1 MAAEFTAH
9 KEGYHMTR
17 RFCTAFAI
25 AAAFTAG
32 AANADVTV
40 GVTLGATGP
49 GASLGIHYKNA
60 FQLMPKVLGGQ
71 PVKYIILEDGSDATN
86 AGKNARKL
94 ITEDKVDVI
103 MGSNGVPS
111 SLQIA
116 QVATETQTPFLCLT
130 PIAVK
135 PDQYKWTFS
144 VPQPTE
150 LMMGA
155 VAEHMKAKGVK
166 TVGFIG
172 FSDGWGDLM
181 YKATDSLGASYG
193 YKVVTNERYARA
205 DTSVTGQV
213 LKIIA
218 AKPDAVV
225 VGGSGTGGALPHLA
239 LVERGYKGQIYHNH
253 GTVNA
258 EFIKV
263 GGKSVENAIAP
274 TGPLIVPE
282 ELPSSNAVKATALD
296 FTKRY
301 EAAFG
306 AGSRNAFAGYSN
318 DAVMLLGAAIPAA
331 MKKAKPGTPEFRAA
345 LRDALENVKN
355 VAGTHGVYSPTAAN
369 HNGLDERARVLV
381 RVEKGTWRL
390 MK

>member
-1 MAAEFTAH
+1 MNRTLTALL
-9 KEGYHMTR
+9 
-17 RFCTAFAI
+17 
-25 AAAFTAG
+25 AAAALGATA
-32 AANADVTV
+32 AHAQVTV

-60 FQLMPKVLGGQ
+60 FQLMPNTLGGQ
-71 PVKYIILEDGSDATN
+71 PVKFIILEDGSDATN

-94 ITEDKVDVI
+94 ITEDKVDVV

-116 QVATETQTPFLCLT
+116 QVAFETKTPYLCLT
-130 PIAVK
+130 PISL
-135 PDQYKWTFS
+135 PPERYHWTFI

-155 VAEHMKAKGVK
+155 VAEHMKANGVK

-172 FSDGWGDLM
+172 FSDAWGDLM
-181 YKATDSLGASYG
+181 YKATEHWAASHG

-213 LKIIA
+213 LRILA
-218 AKPDAVV
+218 ANPDAVV
-225 VGGSGTGGALPHLA
+225 VGGSGTGGALPHVA
-239 LVERGYKGQIYHNH
+239 LVERGYKGRIYHNH
-253 GTVNA
+253 GTVNR

-263 GGKSVENAIAP
+263 GGKNVEGAIAP
-274 TGPLIVPE
+274 TGPLMVPE
-282 ELPSSNAVKATALD
+282 DLPDGHPTKAVSLD
-296 FTKRY
+296 FTRRY
-301 EAAFG
+301 EQAFG
-306 AGSRNAFAGYSN
+306 AGSRNAFGGYSH
-318 DAVMLLGAAIPAA
+318 DAVMILAAAIPEAV
-331 MKKAKPGTPEFRAA
+331 KKARPGTPEFRAA

-355 VAGTHGVYSPTAAN
+355 VVGAHGVYNMTAQN
-369 HNGLDERARVLV
+369 HNGQDERSRVLV
-381 RVEKGTWRL
+381 QVRNGEWRL

>member
-1 MAAEFTAH
+1 
-9 KEGYHMTR
+9 MTR
-17 RFCTAFAI
+17 RLCTGLAI
-25 AAAFTAG
+25 AAALAAG
-32 AANADVTV
+32 AASAEVTV

-49 GASLGIHYKNA
+49 GASLGIHYRNA
-60 FQLMPKVLGGQ
+60 FQLLPKTLGGE

-94 ITEDKVDVI
+94 ITEDKVDVV

-116 QVATETQTPFLCLT
+116 QVAFEAKTPFIVMT
-130 PIAVK
+130 PISLA
-135 PDQYKWTFS
+135 PDKLAWAFI

-155 VAEHMKAKGVK
+155 VAEHMKANRVK

-172 FSDGWGDLM
+172 FSDAWGDLM
-181 YKATDSLGASYG
+181 YKATEHHAGAFG
-193 YKVVTNERYARA
+193 YRVVTNERYARA

-213 LKIIA
+213 LKIMA
-218 AKPDAVV
+218 ANPDAVV
-225 VGGSGTGGALPHLA
+225 VGGSGTGGALPHVA
-239 LVERGYKGQIYHNH
+239 LVERGYKGRIYHNH
-253 GTVNA
+253 GTVNR

-263 GGKSVENAIAP
+263 GGKNVEGAIAP

-282 ELPSSNAVKATALD
+282 ELPANHATRAVSLD
-296 FTKRY
+296 FTQRY
-301 EAAFG
+301 EATFG
-306 AGSRNAFAGYSN
+306 AGTRNAFGGYSH
-318 DAVMLLGAAIPAA
+318 DGVMLLGAAIPAA
-331 MKKAKPGTPEFRAA
+331 LKKAKPGTPEFRAA

-355 VAGTHGVYSPTAAN
+355 VVGAHGVYTMTPAN
-369 HNGLDERARVLV
+369 HNGVDERARVLV
-381 RVEKGTWRL
+381 RVEDGVWRL

>member
-1 MAAEFTAH
+1 MKEGPMNRRLSTVLLAAGAFLAATAH
-9 KEGYHMTR
+9 AE
-17 RFCTAFAI
+17 
-25 AAAFTAG
+25 
-32 AANADVTV
+32 VTV

-49 GASLGIHYKNA
+49 GASLGVHYKNA
-60 FQLMPKVLGGQ
+60 FQLMPRTLGGQ

-94 ITEDKVDVI
+94 ITEDKVDVV

-111 SLQIA
+111 SLQIS
-116 QVATETQTPFLCLT
+116 QVATETQTPYLCLT
-130 PIAVK
+130 PISVK
-135 PDQYKWTFS
+135 PDAHKWTFS

-155 VAEHMKAKGVK
+155 VAEHIKASGIK

-181 YKATDSLGASYG
+181 YRATEFHAAAFG

-213 LKIIA
+213 LKIMSA
-218 AKPDAVV
+218 NPDAVV

-239 LVERGYKGQIYHNH
+239 LVERGYKGRIYHNH

-263 GGKSVENAIAP
+263 GGKNVEGAIAP

-282 ELPSSNAVKATALD
+282 ELPANHATKAVSLD

-306 AGSRNAFAGYSN
+306 AGSRNAFAGYTN
-318 DAVMLLGAAIPAA
+318 DAVALLGAAIPEA

-345 LRDALENVKN
+345 LRDALENVKG
-355 VAGTHGVYSPTAAN
+355 VVGTHGVYSPTPAN

-381 RVEKGTWRL
+381 SVQGGTWRL

>member
-1 MAAEFTAH
+1 
-9 KEGYHMTR
+9 MTR
-17 RFCTAFAI
+17 RFCTALAI
-25 AAAFTAG
+25 ATAFAAGG
-32 AANADVTV
+32 AHAQVTV

-60 FQLMPKVLGGQ
+60 FQLMPKTLGGQ
-71 PVKYIILEDGSDATN
+71 PVRYIILEDGSDATN

-94 ITEDKVDVI
+94 ISEDKVDVV

-116 QVATETQTPFLCLT
+116 QVAAETQTPYLCLT

-135 PDQYKWTFS
+135 PDVYKWTFS

-150 LMMGA
+150 LMMSA
-155 VAEHMKAKGVK
+155 VAEHMKANGVK

-181 YKATDSLGASYG
+181 YKATEFHAATSG

-213 LKIIA
+213 LKIMA
-218 AKPDAVV
+218 ANPDAVV

-239 LVERGYKGQIYHNH
+239 LIERGYKGRIYHNH

-258 EFIKV
+258 EFIRV
-263 GGKSVENAIAP
+263 GGKNVEGAIAP

-282 ELPSSNAVKATALD
+282 ELPANAPTKAVSLD

-306 AGSRNAFAGYSN
+306 AGSRNAFAGYTN
-318 DAVMLLGAAIPAA
+318 DAVMLLGAAIPGAL
-331 MKKAKPGTPEFRAA
+331 KQAKPGTPEFRAA

-355 VAGTHGVYSPTAAN
+355 LVGTHGVYSPTAAN
-369 HNGLDERARVLV
+369 HNGLDDRARVLV
-381 RVEKGTWRL
+381 RVQGGTWRL

>member
-1 MAAEFTAH
+1 MQRTL
-9 KEGYHMTR
+9 
-17 RFCTAFAI
+17 AI
-25 AAAFTAG
+25 ALLAAG
-32 AANADVTV
+32 ALGTGLARADVTV

-60 FQLMPKVLGGQ
+60 FELMPDTLGGQ
-71 PVKYIILEDGSDATN
+71 RVKYIILEDGSDATT

-94 ITEDKVDVI
+94 ITEDNVDVV

-135 PDQYKWTFS
+135 PDQFKWTFS

-150 LMMGA
+150 LMMSA
-155 VAEHMKAKGVK
+155 VAEDMKKHHVK
-166 TVGFIG
+166 TVGYIG
-172 FSDGWGDLM
+172 FSDAWGDLM
-181 YKATDSLGASYG
+181 YKATEHWAGKYG

-213 LKIIA
+213 LKILA
-218 AKPDAVV
+218 ANPDAVV
-225 VGGSGTGGALPHLA
+225 VGGSGTGGALPHIA
-239 LVERGYKGQIYHNH
+239 LVDHGYKGRIYHNH

-263 GGKSVENAIAP
+263 GGKKVEGAIAP

-282 ELPSSNAVKATALD
+282 ELPDSNPVKKVALA
-296 FTKRY
+296 FTTRY
-301 EAAFG
+301 EEKFG
-306 AGSRNAFAGYSN
+306 PGTRNAFAGYTA
-318 DAVMLLGAAIPAA
+318 DAVSLLGAAIPAA
-331 MKKAKPGTPEFRAA
+331 VKKAKPGTPQFRAA
-345 LRDALENVKN
+345 LRDALEHVKN
-355 VAGTHGVYSPTAAN
+355 VVGTHGVYNLTPEN
-369 HNGLDERARVLV
+369 HNGEDERARVLV
-381 RVEKGTWRL
+381 RVEDGKWRL

>member
-1 MAAEFTAH
+1 MN
-9 KEGYHMTR
+9 R
-17 RFCTAFAI
+17 SLAI
-25 AAAFTAG
+25 ALLAAG
-32 AANADVTV
+32 ALGAAAAHADVTV

-60 FQLMPKVLGGQ
+60 FQLMPKTLGGQ
-71 PVKYIILEDGSDATN
+71 PVRYIILEDGSDATN

-94 ITEDKVDVI
+94 ISEDNVDVI

-116 QVATETQTPFLCLT
+116 QVAAETQTPYLCLT
-130 PIAVK
+130 PISVK

-150 LMMGA
+150 LMMSA
-155 VAEHMKAKGVK
+155 VAEHMKANGVK

-172 FSDGWGDLM
+172 FSDAWGDLM
-181 YKATDSLGASYG
+181 YKATEHWAAKYG

-213 LKIIA
+213 LKIMA
-218 AKPDAVV
+218 ANPDAVV
-225 VGGSGTGGALPHLA
+225 IGGSGTGGALPHIA
-239 LVERGYKGQIYHNH
+239 LVDRGYKGKIYHNH

-263 GGKSVENAIAP
+263 GGKKVEGAIAP

-282 ELPSSNAVKATALD
+282 ELPASNPVKKVALD
-296 FTKRY
+296 FTTRY
-301 EAAFG
+301 EKAFG
-306 AGSRNAFAGYSN
+306 AGSRNAFAGYSA
-318 DAVMLLGAAIPAA
+318 DAVTLLGAAIPAA
-331 MKKAKPGTPEFRAA
+331 VQKAKPGTPQFRAA

-355 VAGTHGVYSPTAAN
+355 AVGTHGVYSPTPEN
-369 HNGLDERARVLV
+369 HNGEDERARVLV
-381 RVEKGTWRL
+381 RVDNGTWRL

>member
-1 MAAEFTAH
+1 MNPMH
-9 KEGYHMTR
+9 WQYVVR
-17 RFCTAFAI
+17 RLCTALGI
-25 AAAFTAG
+25 AG
-32 AANADVTV
+32 AFATGIANAEVTV

-49 GASLGIHYKNA
+49 GASLGVHYKNA
-60 FQLMPKVLGGQ
+60 FQLMPKTLGGQ
-71 PVKYIILEDGSDATN
+71 AVRYIILEDGSDATT

-94 ITEDKVDVI
+94 ISEDKVDVV

-116 QVATETQTPFLCLT
+116 QVAAETQTPFLCLT

-135 PDQYKWTFS
+135 PEQYKWTFS

-155 VAEHMKAKGVK
+155 VADHMKANAVK

-181 YKATDSLGASYG
+181 YNATESLAAAHG

-218 AKPDAVV
+218 ANPDAVV
-225 VGGSGTGGALPHLA
+225 VGGSGTGGALPHIA
-239 LVERGYKGQIYHNH
+239 LVERGYKGRIYHNH

-263 GGKSVENAIAP
+263 GGKNVEGAIAP

-282 ELPSSNAVKATALD
+282 ELPVSNEVKATALD
-296 FTKRY
+296 FTNRY

-306 AGSRNAFAGYSN
+306 VGSRNAFAGYSN
-318 DAVMLLGAAIPAA
+318 DAVMLLGAAIPQAIA
-331 MKKAKPGTPEFRAA
+331 KAQPGTPEFRAA

-369 HNGLDERARVLV
+369 HNGLDNRARVLV
-381 RVEKGTWRL
+381 HVQGGTWRL
-390 MK
+390 LK

>member
-1 MAAEFTAH
+1 MNR
-9 KEGYHMTR
+9 KL
-17 RFCTAFAI
+17 I
-25 AAAFTAG
+25 AMLLSAG
-32 AANADVTV
+32 ALIAGPARAEVTV

-60 FQLMPKVLGGQ
+60 FQLMPKTLGGQ

-94 ITEDKVDVI
+94 ITEDKVDVV

-116 QVATETQTPFLCLT
+116 QVAAETQTPYLCLT

-135 PDQYKWTFS
+135 PEQYKWTFS

-155 VAEHMKAKGVK
+155 VAEHMKANGVK
-166 TVGFIG
+166 SVGFIG

-181 YKATDSLGASYG
+181 YNATSSLGAKYG

-213 LKIIA
+213 LKIMA
-218 AKPDAVV
+218 ASPDAVV
-225 VGGSGTGGALPHLA
+225 VGGSGTGGALPHVA
-239 LVERGYKGQIYHNH
+239 LVERGYKGRIYHNH

-263 GGKSVENAIAP
+263 GGKAVEGAIAP

-282 ELPSSNAVKATALD
+282 ELPANHATKAVSLD

-306 AGSRNAFAGYSN
+306 AGTRNGFAGYSN
-318 DAVMLLGAAIPAA
+318 DAVMLLGAAIPEAA
-331 MKKAKPGTPEFRAA
+331 KKAKPGTPEFRAA

-355 VAGTHGVYSPTAAN
+355 VIGAHGVYSPTAAN

-381 RVEKGTWRL
+381 RVESGTWRL

>member
-1 MAAEFTAH
+1 VSKASRTAL
-9 KEGYHMTR
+9 
-17 RFCTAFAI
+17 AI
-25 AAAFTAG
+25 ACALAAG
-32 AANADVTV
+32 IANAEVTV

-49 GASLGIHYKNA
+49 GASLGVHYKNA
-60 FQLMPKVLGGQ
+60 FTLMPKTLGGQ
-71 PVKYIILEDGSDATN
+71 PVKYVILEDGSDATT

-94 ITEDKVDVI
+94 ITEDHVDVV

-116 QVATETQTPFLCLT
+116 QVAAETQTPFLCLT

-135 PDQYKWTFS
+135 PEQYKWTFS

-155 VAEHMKAKGVK
+155 VAEHMKAHGVK

-181 YKATDSLGASYG
+181 YKATESLGAKYG

-218 AKPDAVV
+218 ANPDAVV
-225 VGGSGTGGALPHLA
+225 IGGSGTGGALPQIA
-239 LVERGYKGQIYHNH
+239 LVERGYKGRIYHNH

-263 GGKSVENAIAP
+263 GGRNVEGAIAP

-282 ELPSSNAVKATALD
+282 ELPASNQVKATALD
-296 FTKRY
+296 FTGRY

-306 AGSRNAFAGYSN
+306 AGSRNAFAGYTN
-318 DAVMLLGAAIPAA
+318 DAVMLLGAAIPEAV
-331 MKKAKPGTPEFRAA
+331 KKAKPGTPEFRAA

-355 VAGTHGVYSPTAAN
+355 VVGTHGVYSPSPSN

-381 RVEKGTWRL
+381 RVEKGQWRL
-390 MK
+390 LK

>member
-1 MAAEFTAH
+1 MI
-9 KEGYHMTR
+9 R
-17 RFCTAFAI
+17 RFCIPLAAFA
-25 AAAFTAG
+25 ATVATAL
-32 AANADVTV
+32 AHAEVTI

-60 FQLMPKVLGGQ
+60 FQLLPKTLGGE

-94 ITEDKVDVI
+94 ITEDKVDVV

-116 QVATETQTPFLCLT
+116 QVAFETKTPFVCLT
-130 PIAVK
+130 PIALA
-135 PDQYKWTFS
+135 PDKLAWTFS

-150 LMMGA
+150 LMMSA
-155 VAEHMKAKGVK
+155 VAEHMKANGVK

-172 FSDGWGDLM
+172 FSDAWGDLM
-181 YKATDSLGASYG
+181 YKATEHWAAQYG

-213 LKIIA
+213 LKIMA
-218 AKPDAVV
+218 ANPDAVV

-239 LVERGYKGQIYHNH
+239 LIERGYKGRIYHNH
-253 GTVNA
+253 GTVNR

-263 GGKSVENAIAP
+263 GGKAVEGTIAP

-282 ELPSSNAVKATALD
+282 ELPAGNATKAVSLE
-296 FTKRY
+296 FIKRY

-306 AGSRNAFAGYSN
+306 DGSRNAFSGYSH
-318 DAVMLLGAAIPAA
+318 DAVMLVGAAIPDA
-331 MKKAKPGTPEFRAA
+331 MKKAKPGTPEFRQA
-345 LRDALENVKN
+345 LRDSLENVKN
-355 VAGTHGVYSPTAAN
+355 VVGTHGVYNVTPAN

-381 RVEKGTWRL
+381 RVDNGVWRL